1 MYRVVFTEQAKKQFS
16 KLDHFTQRMILQ
28 WIEKNLEGCSDPK
41 AHGKALSANRTGQWR
56 YRIGDYRILVL
67 IKDNEL
73 VILVIKIGHRREVYS
88 DK

>member
-28 WIEKNLEGCSDPK
+28 WIEKNLEGCSDPR
-41 AHGKALSANRTGQWR
+41 AHGKALSANRIGQWR
-56 YRIGDYRILVL
+56 YRIGDYRILAL

-73 VILVIKIGHRREVYS
+73 IILVIKIGHRREVY
-88 DK
+88 DKK